1 MMRSQYSLAYSPVSA
16 RDGKRHKLQVRVDVD
31 GDGQYDD
38 KEFIVKSRDSYHAP
52 KGEAAV
58 SSRQ

>member
-1 MMRSQYSLAYSPVSA
+1 MMRSQYSLAYSPTSA

-38 KEFIVKSRDSYHAP
+38 KDYTVKSRDSYHAP
-52 KGEAAV
+52 K
-58 SSRQ
+58 S